1 MQHPWVSGSAWMAL
15 APDMSLRGST
25 RAVLEASPEY
35 RDLVESMAH
44 PLASYNAE
52 EVAAVVFP
60 EMADMQG
67 GWAVGHGIMPH
78 DVVHA
83 RPEGWACM
91 CGWPALWAA
100 SCRLAALL
108 TVGSQLKQ
116 GPIAEP

>member
-15 APDMSLRGST
+15 APDMSPLGST

-60 EMADMQG
+60 EMADRQG
-67 GWAVGHGIMPH
+67 GWARAVACWGCQAGRVGVHGWLPCAVGCKLPVGGIV
-78 DVVHA
+78 DRRHA
-83 RPEGWACM
+83 A
-91 CGWPALWAA
+91 
-100 SCRLAALL
+100 
-108 TVGSQLKQ
+108 
-116 GPIAEP
+116 